1 MSEQSSAHMSEQS
14 STRVSEQS
22 SAHMSERSS
31 TAPADPVAV
40 SPPLGPPVP
49 FLAAIVAVAAGQL
62 GRVRVGR
69 GPLLFVATVQ
79 SLGLVVLLRGVVH
92 RQDVATSASIVAGST
107 VLVVAFVALNLLAQR
122 FGSLRASAALDYYA
136 ALPVSP
142 AAVVLGTAASYAT
155 FTVPGAVVTAVA
167 GVAIYGLPFGHLW
180 VVVPVVAVAAIA
192 LSGVGALLGLGLPR
206 PELATIAG
214 QLGMTVVLFL
224 GIIPP
229 AHLPVVARGLRAVV
243 PGTLAVDAL
252 ADALRAHTDWTGV
265 AVRLG
270 VTVLY
275 GVVALALAGIAMRRA
290 VDR

>member
-1 MSEQSSAHMSEQS
+1 
-14 STRVSEQS
+14 VSEL
-22 SAHMSERSS
+22 S
-31 TAPADPVAV
+31 TSVRAGPVAV
-40 SPPLGPPVP
+40 TPPLGPRVS
-49 FLAAIVAVAAGQL
+49 LLRGIAAVASGQL
-62 GRVRVGR
+62 ARVRVAR
-69 GPLLFVATVQ
+69 GPLLFVAVVQ

-92 RQDVATSASIVAGST
+92 RDDVSTASSIVAGST

-122 FGSLRASAALDYYA
+122 FGALRASSALDYYA

-155 FTVPGAVVTAVA
+155 FTVPGAVLTAVA
-167 GVAIYGLPFGHLW
+167 GVAIYGLSFAHLW
-180 VVVPVVAVAAIA
+180 VVLPVVAVAAVA

-229 AHLPVVARGLRAVV
+229 SHLPVVARGIRAVV

-265 AVRLG
+265 VLRLAI
-270 VTVLY
+270 TVGY
-275 GVVALALAGIAMRRA
+275 GVVALALAGRAFRRA

>member
-1 MSEQSSAHMSEQS
+1 MTDLSTHPTDRLALAPSPGPRVPLLQSIA
-14 STRVSEQS
+14 
-22 SAHMSERSS
+22 
-31 TAPADPVAV
+31 
-40 SPPLGPPVP
+40 
-49 FLAAIVAVAAGQL
+49 AVASGQL
-62 GRVRVGR
+62 GRVRVAR
-69 GPLLFVATVQ
+69 VPLLFVATIQ
-79 SLGLVVLLRGVVH
+79 SLGLVLLLRGVVH
-92 RQDVATSASIVAGST
+92 HGDVATSASIVAGST

-122 FGSLRASAALDYYA
+122 FGALRSSAALDYYA
-136 ALPVSP
+136 ALPISP

-180 VVVPVVAVAAIA
+180 VVLPVVAVAAVA
-192 LSGVGALLGLGLPR
+192 LSGFGALLGLSLPR

-229 AHLPVVARGLRAVV
+229 AHLPVVARGVRAVV

-265 AVRLG
+265 VVRLG
-270 VTVLY
+270 VTLAY

>member
-1 MSEQSSAHMSEQS
+1 MTELRTHP
-14 STRVSEQS
+14 T
-22 SAHMSERSS
+22 ERL
-31 TAPADPVAV
+31 AVA
-40 SPPLGPPVP
+40 PPLGVRVP
-49 FLAAIVAVAAGQL
+49 FVAAVGAVAAGQL
-62 GRVRVGR
+62 GRVRVAR
-69 GPLLFVATVQ
+69 GPLLVVATIQ

-92 RQDVATSASIVAGST
+92 RGDVATSASIVAGST

-122 FGSLRASAALDYYA
+122 FGALRSNAALDYYA

-167 GVAIYGLPFGHLW
+167 GAAIYRLPFGHLW
-180 VVVPVVAVAAIA
+180 VVLPVIVVASVVLA
-192 LSGVGALLGLGLPR
+192 GFGALLGLSLPR

-214 QLGMTVVLFL
+214 QLGMTIVLFL

-229 AHLPVVARGLRAVV
+229 SHLPVVARGVRAVV

-265 AVRLG
+265 VVRLAI
-270 VTVLY
+270 TTAY
-275 GVVALALAGIAMRRA
+275 GVAALALAGVAMRRA